1 MNEILISG
9 YYGFKNSGDDALLQ
23 AITNDLK
30 KYKKDIRIV
39 VLSRNPKETTA
50 VYGVRA
56 INRMNLFSVLF
67 ALLHCRMV
75 ISGGGTLIQ
84 DGTSTKSLLY
94 YLAII
99 STAKLFGKK
108 VMLYSNGIGPLK
120 DENIPRTKRVL
131 DKVDVI
137 TLRDK
142 MSYDALCA
150 IGVSKPEIKLT
161 ADPAFALD
169 AADSTAAREILN
181 KAGVPRDRKIMGI
194 CVRPWRAL
202 PPGFEDAV
210 AAAADY
216 AAEKYGFYP
225 VFLPMQKQNDTEIA
239 NKIIGRMKNEACLLQ
254 ADMDIPVLLAVF
266 GEMSLCVGMRLHSLI
281 YAAAREVP
289 VVGLVYDPKV
299 TGVMDYMNQRQYLDA
314 ELLAPGQLERTI
326 DDCMENYDQYRREI
340 RKNVEILRKKAEE
353 NAKYAVELFD
363 KEC

>member
-1 MNEILISG
+1 MNEVLISG
-9 YYGFKNSGDDALLQ
+9 YYGFKNSGDDALLR

-30 KYKKDIRIV
+30 KYKQDIKIV
-39 VLSRNPKETTA
+39 VLSRNPRETTA
-50 VYGVRA
+50 VYGVKA

-67 ALLHCRMV
+67 ALFRCRMV

-99 STAKLFGKK
+99 SAAKLFGKK

-120 DENIPRTKRVL
+120 AENIPRTRRVL

-150 IGVSKPEIKLT
+150 MEVSGPEIKLT

-169 AADSTAAREILN
+169 AADSTIARNILDQ
-181 KAGVPRDRKIMGI
+181 AGVPREKKILGI
-194 CVRPWRAL
+194 CVRPWSRL
-202 PPGFEDAV
+202 SPEFEAAV

-216 AAEKYGFYP
+216 AADKYGFYP
-225 VFLPMQKQNDTEIA
+225 VFLPMQKQNDTEIT
-239 NKIIGRMKNEACLLQ
+239 NRIIARMKNDAQLVQ
-254 ADMDIPVLLAVF
+254 ADVEIPALLSVF
-266 GEMSLCVGMRLHSLI
+266 GEMSLCIGMRLHSLI

-289 VVGLVYDPKV
+289 VIGLVYDPKI
-299 TGVMDYMNQRQYLDA
+299 TGVMDYMNQQQYLAA
-314 ELLAPGQLERTI
+314 ESLAAGQLEGMI
-326 DDCMENYDQYRREI
+326 DRCMENYDGYRKEL
-340 RKNVEILRKKAEE
+340 KENVEALRKKAEE
-353 NAKYAVELFD
+353 NAKYAVELLD

>member
-1 MNEILISG
+1 MNEVLISG
-9 YYGFKNSGDDALLQ
+9 YYGFKNSGDDALLR

-30 KYKKDIRIV
+30 KYKQDIKIV
-39 VLSRNPKETTA
+39 VLSRNPRETTA
-50 VYGVRA
+50 VYGVKA

-67 ALLHCRMV
+67 ALFRCRMV

-99 STAKLFGKK
+99 SAAKLFGKK

-120 DENIPRTKRVL
+120 TENIPRTRRVL

-142 MSYDALCA
+142 MSYNALCA
-150 IGVSKPEIKLT
+150 MGVSGPEIKLT

-169 AADSTAAREILN
+169 AADSTTARNILDQ
-181 KAGVPRDRKIMGI
+181 AGVPREKKILGI
-194 CVRPWRAL
+194 CVRPWRRL
-202 PPGFEDAV
+202 SPGFEAAV

-225 VFLPMQKQNDTEIA
+225 VFLPMQKQNDTEIT
-239 NKIIGRMKNEACLLQ
+239 NRIIARMRNEARLVQ
-254 ADMDIPVLLAVF
+254 ADVEIPALLAVF
-266 GEMSLCVGMRLHSLI
+266 GEMSLCIGMRLHSLI

-289 VVGLVYDPKV
+289 VIGLVYDPKI
-299 TGVMDYMNQRQYLDA
+299 TGVMDYMNQRQYLAA
-314 ELLAPGQLERTI
+314 ESLAAGQLEGMI
-326 DDCMENYDQYRREI
+326 DRCMENYDDYREEL
-340 RKNVEILRKKAEE
+340 KENVEGLRKKAEE
-353 NAKYAVELFD
+353 NAKYAVELLN